1 MADKLHLTPVSEWGI
16 FTEFH
21 PMVIAG
27 PCSAESEQQV
37 LETARE
43 IALAGIRVFRAGIW
57 KPRTHPGCFEGV
69 GTPGLKW
76 LQRARELY
84 GLKVCTEVAGEK
96 HVRECIRHGI
106 DLVWIGART
115 TANPFLV
122 QELAEALQGTDLPVL
137 VKNPINAD
145 LDLWI
150 GALERLN
157 RAGVQKIG
165 VVHRGFSSLKHLPYR
180 YTPGWRIAIE
190 LRTRYPDLPFFADPS
205 HMAGDRKY
213 VPELS
218 QRALD
223 LGLDGLMIESHCH
236 PDQALSDAAQ
246 QLTPQALRS
255 LLKEQLI
262 VREADTEEA
271 DYRENIEQLR
281 ARIDILDEN
290 LLEILRSRMAVSEEI
305 GRFKKEHNIAILQT
319 RRWDALLDDMIRK
332 GDAEGLNE
340 PFLRSLFSAIHEE
353 SIRVQN
359 DILSEKE
366 ESNN

>member
-1 MADKLHLTPVSEWGI
+1 MADGKKMDLIPASDWGL
-16 FTEFH
+16 FTNFH

-27 PCSAESEQQV
+27 PCSAESEEQV
-37 LETARE
+37 LETAKE
-43 IALAGIRVFRAGIW
+43 LASFGIQVFRAGIW

-69 GTPGLKW
+69 GAKGLPW
-76 LQRARELY
+76 LRQARMQY
-84 GLKVCTEVAGEK
+84 GVKICTEVAGAR
-96 HVRECIRHGI
+96 HVQECLRHGI

-122 QELAEALQGTDLPVL
+122 QEIADALQGTELPVL
-137 VKNPINAD
+137 VKNPINSD

-150 GALERLN
+150 GALERLQ
-157 RAGVQKIG
+157 RAGVRKLG
-165 VVHRGFSSLKHLPYR
+165 VIHRGFSSLQTGPYR
-180 YTPGWRIAIE
+180 YTPGWRIAVE
-190 LRTRYPDLPFFADPS
+190 LRTRYPELPFFADPS

-236 PDQALSDAAQ
+236 PEQALSDAAQ
-246 QLTPQALRS
+246 QLSPQALRH
-255 LLKEQLI
+255 LLNEQLT
-262 VREADTEEA
+262 VREADTEEPS
-271 DYRENIEQLR
+271 YRENIEQLR

-290 LLEILRSRMAVSEEI
+290 LLELLRSRMAVSKEI

-319 RRWDALLDDMIRK
+319 PRWDALLDDMIRK

-340 PFLRSLFSAIHEE
+340 TFLRSLFSAIHEE

-359 DILSEKE
+359 DVLSEKE
-366 ESNN
+366 